1 MHIIDSCLIIKNEE
15 ENIKSLI
22 NQLLTFSHEI
32 HITDTGSTD
41 NTLNIIDELQTI
53 NSNIF
58 LHYYKWDMNFS
69 NAKNYSL
76 HYDNNISDYQFWC
89 DGDDLL
95 NDELINRL
103 KEFKYSYEEADIF
116 YIKYKYYE
124 DDLNPHFRT
133 SLLKTAANHKW
144 LDPIHEFI
152 ELQPDFSLNFDYFN
166 NGSLIIHHRKE
177 VHTNRNLE
185 IFQNMEKTGWKFTA
199 RNLFYYGTELAAVG
213 LRESALEMYKKC
225 IYSKD
230 INDITDQI
238 NSLKEYA
245 FLKFDEEWIKMF
257 YYLLSNN
264 YYRGDLFYLA
274 GEYYFNV
281 ANINELAK
289 IYYLAAINYKY
300 DACISFGLDNFNITV
315 NPLLQLGLIA
325 YNEQKYEE
333 ALSYNYKV
341 LEYDQNNET
350 AKNNILFL
358 NNTIHQK

>member
-58 LHYYKWDMNFS
+58 LHYYKWDMSFS

-95 NDELINRL
+95 NNELINRL
-103 KEFKYSYEEADIF
+103 NEFKYSYEEADIF

-124 DDLNPHFRT
+124 DDLSPHFRT

-152 ELQPDFSLNFDYFN
+152 ELQPHFSLNFDYFN

-185 IFQNMEKTGWKFTA
+185 IFQNMEKTGWKFTP

-213 LRESALEMYKKC
+213 LRESALEMFKKC
-225 IYSKD
+225 IYS
-230 INDITDQI
+230 ICCCTSICN
-238 NSLKEYA
+238 L
-245 FLKFDEEWIKMF
+245 
-257 YYLLSNN
+257 
-264 YYRGDLFYLA
+264 
-274 GEYYFNV
+274 YFN
-281 ANINELAK
+281 
-289 IYYLAAINYKY
+289 
-300 DACISFGLDNFNITV
+300 CISCPHTQRG
-315 NPLLQLGLIA
+315 
-325 YNEQKYEE
+325 K
-333 ALSYNYKV
+333 
-341 LEYDQNNET
+341 
-350 AKNNILFL
+350 
-358 NNTIHQK
+358 

>member
-41 NTLNIIDELQTI
+41 NTLNIINELQTI

-103 KEFKYSYEEADIF
+103 NEFKYSYEEADIF

-124 DDLNPHFRT
+124 DDLNPHVRT

-152 ELQPDFSLNFDYFN
+152 ELRPDFSLNFDYFN

-177 VHTNRNLE
+177 VHANRNLE

-281 ANINELAK
+281 ANNNELAK

-300 DACISFGLDNFNITV
+300 DVCISFGLDNFNITV

-325 YNEQKYEE
+325 YNEKKYEE
-333 ALSYNYKV
+333 SLSYNYKV
-341 LEYDQNNET
+341 LEYDSNNEI